1 MDANEKPIKRPS
13 YKIAF
18 FQGFAFIFLSLF
30 AGVVCPMFTFMA
42 FDPEGEDS
50 WKKSVLMNLHWHWT
64 LPIGILLA
72 VLTYLISSKLP
83 PTAKAVFGLL
93 VGLFLLAI
101 ALSLSWL
108 MLSV

>member
-1 MDANEKPIKRPS
+1 MDTDEKTVARPS
-13 YKIAF
+13 NKIAF

-42 FDPEGEDS
+42 FDPDGAES
-50 WKKSVLMNLHWHWT
+50 WQTSLLMKLHWHWT
-64 LPIGILLA
+64 LPIGIVLA
-72 VLTYLISSKLP
+72 ILTVAISRKLQ

-101 ALSLSWL
+101 ALFMSWL
-108 MLSV
+108 MLSA